1 MTTDL
6 TAIDV
11 ALNDLTPH
19 ELNARANSPDAYESD
34 DIANLA
40 ASIRTLGLLNPLIV
54 QKTGKKWGVLAGGR
68 RLAAL
73 RRLAEDKAAKG
84 WTLRTKIMCRVMAED
99 IAAATAITLA
109 ENLTQKP
116 MDPIDEYEAF
126 ARMMEVGGHDPDSIA
141 RTFGVDR
148 RRVVERLR
156 FGRIH
161 PDIRQAARDGRI
173 SLDTMKAFAGNSDQ
187 SVQKATFDALS
198 GQHMQAWTV
207 RDRLEARGTR
217 LGDDVARF
225 VLDEYK
231 AAGGE
236 IVADLIEEDSTLAD
250 AELMEMLLLEK
261 LAVRAEVERKRL
273 GFAWSEA
280 RREMNFMDIQDY
292 GRVYPG
298 TIEPSEADAERCVV
312 IEARLTEIEDAYEDS
327 DDPDALEAENERL
340 TEEYEMLTTGWAERD
355 LASAGVI
362 AWWKDGEIAMVAGL
376 VRPEDRRNRSG
387 EATSGGSPDASTGA
401 KDDALTLSESLRVDL
416 RSERATV
423 IGTALAGN
431 PSLAH
436 DLLLFK
442 TAADILGRFG
452 GVSYALEVKAGVAAR
467 PHGKPDGVDGE
478 PAREL
483 ERLHAGLD
491 LTWWHEGKSMPERF
505 EAFRD
510 LDADMKSRIVAV
522 ALAATVQPSGLG
534 HGEQLL
540 TSIARQIVPDLRAVW
555 RPTGEA
561 FFARLN
567 KSALLGIIARDL
579 RQPEEATRLATGK
592 KAAVVDF
599 LERLFAAPFATL
611 TAEQREAV
619 ETWCP
624 PGMEIPEPVATSDRH
639 DPRDDDDS
647 DDERDDESEADPE
660 EEEIAAEPADVE
672 NA

>member
-11 ALNDLTPH
+11 ALNDLTLH

-73 RRLAEDKAAKG
+73 RSLAEDKATKG
-84 WTLRTKIMCRVMAED
+84 WTLRTRIMCRVMAED

-161 PDIRQAARDGRI
+161 PDIRQAARDRRI
-173 SLDTMKAFAGNSDQ
+173 NLDTMKAFAGNSDRN
-187 SVQKATFDALS
+187 VQKATFDALS

-250 AELMEMLLLEK
+250 AELMEKLLLDK
-261 LAVRAEVERKRL
+261 LAAHAEAERERL

-280 RREMNFMDIQDY
+280 RRDVNYQSFQEY

-298 TIEPSEADAERCVV
+298 TIEPSEADLERCAV
-312 IEARLTEIEDAYEDS
+312 IEARLTEIEDAYEES
-327 DDPDALEAENERL
+327 DDTDALEAENERL
-340 TEEYEMLTTGWAERD
+340 NEEYETLTTGWAERD
-355 LASAGVI
+355 LATAGVI

-387 EATSGGSPDASTGA
+387 EATSAGGSDASTGA
-401 KDDALTLSESLRVDL
+401 KDDALILSESLRVDL

-452 GVSYALEVKAGVAAR
+452 GVSYALEVKAVVAAR

-510 LDADMKSRIVAV
+510 LGADMKSRIVAV

-579 RQPEEATRLATGK
+579 RQPEEAARLASGK

-599 LERLFAAPFATL
+599 LERLFAEPFATL

-639 DPRDDDDS
+639 DTTEEE
-647 DDERDDESEADPE
+647 ERDDESDTDPE
-660 EEEIAAEPADVE
+660 EEEEIADEPADVE